1 MNCEELMAIVNNYV
15 DGQIDPSVCQAFET
29 HLSECSPCKVVVDT
43 IARTITLYRD
53 EEPFELPQEFQ
64 SCLQSALHEHWEKLH
79 GKKADSD

>member
-15 DGQIDPSVCQAFET
+15 DGQIDPSVCQA
-29 HLSECSPCKVVVDT
+29 
-43 IARTITLYRD
+43 
-53 EEPFELPQEFQ
+53 FELPQEFQ